1 MTTINDITDLARIL
15 REQPEWADTIRS
27 ILLSR
32 ELLELPQ
39 RLAEYIATTDRRLE
53 ALEAGQTRLET
64 ALAEFME
71 STNRRL
77 EALEAGQARL
87 EAGQAR
93 LEAGQAQLEA
103 GQAQLEDRQ
112 ARLEAGQARLE
123 AGQAQLEDRQARL
136 EDRQARLEA
145 GQARLEAG
153 HDELRAGQDELRI
166 DVAEIRRD
174 VAEIREGLRPL
185 RASHARN
192 GAERETRRIARL
204 MNCRQVELL
213 NDDDLYDMMHR
224 NPAAAADIS
233 RSDRDSFER
242 ADIVILAERR
252 DTGETHYIAVEASFT
267 AHEDDTRRAIRNA
280 EYLTRF
286 TGQPSHAVVASCYVD
301 PDVEPILADGRVHWV
316 EIDTKYLETD

>member
-1 MTTINDITDLARIL
+1 MTTINDISDFARIL

-53 ALEAGQTRLET
+53 ALEAGQARLET
-64 ALAEFME
+64 ALAEFMA

-93 LEAGQAQLEA
+93 LEAGQTQLEA
-103 GQAQLEDRQ
+103 GQTQLEDRQ
-112 ARLEAGQARLE
+112 AQ
-123 AGQAQLEDRQARL
+123 L

-174 VAEIREGLRPL
+174 VAEIRESLRPL
-185 RASHARN
+185 KASHARN

-204 MNCRQVELL
+204 MNCRQVALL
-213 NDDDLYDMMHR
+213 NDDDLYDMMYS
-224 NPAAAADIS
+224 NPAAADIS

-252 DTGETHYIAVEASFT
+252 DTGETRYIAVEASFT

-280 EYLTRF
+280 EYLARF

-301 PDVEPILADGRVHWV
+301 PDVEPIFADGRVHWV
-316 EIDTKYLETD
+316 EIDRKYMETY